1 MKPPLRQGAKRGVGL
16 TSSPHLP
23 AVDLSSPGEPRVSP
37 KAESA
42 QISRRNL
49 LLALVPVLV
58 LLITFLFWYQTWFGR
73 RLSDAE
79 MTEYLADTSAPH
91 KIQHAVAQL
100 SERMARGDATAR
112 QWYPQLL
119 ALARNPAPQL
129 RLMGAW
135 AMGQD
140 NRSEEFHQA
149 LRGLLAD
156 PEPLV
161 RWNAAL
167 GLVRFGDAAGE
178 PQLRAM
184 LQPFTVRASRA
195 GTLHYKVKELDE
207 LRGGASVARLEVGKG
222 AKPLDIVCPISG
234 AFAERLVKDGAEVAA
249 DEPIALVRPDEAQ
262 VWESLRALYLVG
274 QTQDLL
280 DVERYARDVPGM
292 SERIRR
298 QAELTAQAI
307 RSRAVKGG

>member
-1 MKPPLRQGAKRGVGL
+1 M
-16 TSSPHLP
+16 TSSSNPP
-23 AVDLSSPGEPRVSP
+23 AVVSPPSGEVRVSP
-37 KAESA
+37 AAEPA
-42 QISRRNL
+42 RISRRNL
-49 LLALVPVLV
+49 LLAIVPVLV

-73 RLSDAE
+73 PLSDAE
-79 MTEYLADTSAPH
+79 MAEYLADTAAPH

-100 SERMARGDATAR
+100 GERMARGDPTAR
-112 QWYPQLL
+112 RWYPQLL

-129 RLMGAW
+129 RLMAAW

-140 NRSEEFHQA
+140 NHSEEFHQT

-184 LQPFTVRASRA
+184 LRPFTVPAPQA
-195 GTLHYKVKELDE
+195 GMLHFKSKELDD
-207 LRGGASVARLEVGKG
+207 LPNGAAVARIEVGNG
-222 AKPLDIVCPISG
+222 AKPLDVVSPISG
-234 AFAERLVKDGAEVAA
+234 ALAERLVKDGAEVAPG
-249 DEPIALVRPDEAQ
+249 EPVALIRPGEAQ

-274 QTQDLL
+274 RPQDLQ

-292 SERIRR
+292 SERVRQ

-307 RSRAVKGG
+307 RRRAAKGD